1 MRLKASVLSTTDPF
15 NPKIRLWILHY
26 DFNIIFLMFEMRI
39 FGSLSNLGSAAW
51 RRCLHWY
58 RKANLPLISFC
69 SEGVEY
75 CISIEC
81 CCTDQ
86 GIVFYE
92 NKLLIR
98 ELQLVQ
104 SVVDRKFFRPIKLL
118 KQFDHVI
125 MLSSY
130 GKGIGK
136 TFTNWMYYS
145 HLKDGLLY

>member
-1 MRLKASVLSTTDPF
+1 MAPCL
-15 NPKIRLWILHY
+15 ILGQLL
-26 DFNIIFLMFEMRI
+26 DADVSIDIERQTCI
-39 FGSLSNLGSAAW
+39 
-51 RRCLHWY
+51 
-58 RKANLPLISFC
+58 LISFC

-130 GKGIGK
+130 GKGLGK
-136 TFTNWMYYS
+136 TFTN
-145 HLKDGLLY
+145 